1 LYCRDCK
8 VVSLMIYFILK
19 KTVDAAGCK
28 VFWKLFRT
36 FLNRTHQDNPEK
48 REGEFLLFEKLL
60 CVMVKS
66 ILRVL
71 QVSSEISELMLL

>member
-1 LYCRDCK
+1 
-8 VVSLMIYFILK
+8 
-19 KTVDAAGCK
+19 
-28 VFWKLFRT
+28 
-36 FLNRTHQDNPEK
+36 
-48 REGEFLLFEKLL
+48 LLFEKLL